1 MIIRVLE
8 LLAEDMV
15 LIGEA
20 ISADIWDDSSLF
32 AIDMVRIKVFLGI
45 WVIILVFYF
54 ILVLLSWFHCLISL

>member
-8 LLAEDMV
+8 LLAEDLK

-32 AIDMVRIKVFLGI
+32 AIDMVRISGFFGI
-45 WVIILVFYF
+45 
-54 ILVLLSWFHCLISL
+54 